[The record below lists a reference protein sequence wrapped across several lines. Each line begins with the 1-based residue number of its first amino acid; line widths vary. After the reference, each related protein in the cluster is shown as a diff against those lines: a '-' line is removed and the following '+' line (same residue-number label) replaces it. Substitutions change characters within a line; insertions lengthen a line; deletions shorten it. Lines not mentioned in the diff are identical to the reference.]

1 MTGDAPRSA
10 GEEPE
15 HPAVDE
21 PGPPGVSLR
30 PIVLVLLAI
39 AVLVGL
45 DVAADLT
52 DGVPLEHVA
61 LEGLTVLLASV
72 GLVRVLARMRE
83 ERSQL
88 SGEVG
93 RLRAESVSWRTNAA
107 RWQREAEAATRG
119 FVAAVEAEFSRWGL
133 SDAEREVALLLLKGV
148 SLKEI
153 AEARGTAERTV
164 RQQAAAV
171 YAKAGVSGRSELASY
186 FLDALPSS
194 SSSSRAS
201 S

>member
-1 MTGDAPRSA
+1 MRTGTAFVVGLSLVSGLAFLAPEPPAARSA
-10 GEEPE
+10 EET
-15 HPAVDE
+15 AVGRRAE
-21 PGPPGVSLR
+21 
-30 PIVLVLLAI
+30 
-39 AVLVGL
+39 
-45 DVAADLT
+45 ADL
-52 DGVPLEHVA
+52 
-61 LEGLTVLLASV
+61 
-72 GLVRVLARMRE
+72 
-83 ERSQL
+83 
-88 SGEVG
+88 
-93 RLRAESVSWRTNAA
+93 RA
-107 RWQREAEAATRG
+107 
-119 FVAAVEAEFSRWGL
+119 AAVEFVRSL

-194 SSSSRAS
+194 SSSSSRAS